1 MHHTLQQLPTLAAFA
16 AVLFCTSAMPGAAQ
30 PASPAPLGA
39 PFSFERLQAR
49 ARDLAATPYQ
59 ARASRVPPVLQNLDY
74 DRHRDIRFD
83 PAQSLWRA
91 ENLPFQLQFFHPGFI
106 QRHTVQIHE
115 VVDGHE
121 RPVPFAQKL
130 FDYGKNT
137 GLDGAIPSDMGFS
150 GLRVTT
156 PLNTPG
162 HFDELI
168 VFQGASYFRA
178 LSRGARYGLSARG
191 LALNTAEPG
200 GEEFPVFEE
209 FWVERPRP
217 GAREIV
223 IHALLDSPGVAGA
236 YQFSIAPGD
245 DTVARVRATLFLRA
259 GAENTVRVLGVAP
272 LTSMFWFGENSTRR
286 FEDLR
291 PEVHDS
297 DGLAMHTGAGEWI
310 WRPLDNPRAVRAAA
324 FTDQNP
330 RGFGLAQRDRA
341 FSSYED
347 IEAAYHLRPSAWVEP
362 VGDWGR
368 GEVRL
373 VEIPTPDETNDNIVA
388 FWVPGQLPPA
398 GRPLT
403 LEYRLH
409 WHTGA
414 ARLAQPPGGRVIATR
429 QGHSKTHEPELR
441 RFWVDFENVSPSMPP
456 LGDRSTGATPPA
468 DDRSAGI
475 PAREIADKHV
485 HAPVSATAAAATAA
499 TPSAT
504 VGPDLASGRARQTRL
519 DTRSPPAPATATSTT
534 ATGAT
539 TTTTTTTTT
548 AATTATAAATT
559 TAIEAVVTVGDGAKL
574 VHAGVEQNP
583 FNRTW
588 RAAFA
593 IKPDGSGNPVELRC
607 FLRDATGALTET
619 WSYLWNQ

>member
-1 MHHTLQQLPTLAAFA
+1 MQSASPQPLALAVALFCAAA
-16 AVLFCTSAMPGAAQ
+16 AVISAQ
-30 PASPAPLGA
+30 TPAPAAGGA
-39 PFSFERLQAR
+39 PFSFETLQAR

-59 ARASRVPPVLQNLDY
+59 ARASRVPQVLRQLDY
-74 DRHRDIRFD
+74 DQHRDIRFD
-83 PAQSLWRA
+83 PARSLWRA
-91 ENLPFQLQFFHPGFI
+91 EKLPFQLQFFHPGFI

-115 VVDGHE
+115 VADG
-121 RPVPFAQKL
+121 RARLVSFSQKF

-137 GLDGAIPSDMGFS
+137 GLDGAIPADMGFS

-162 HFDELI
+162 HFDELV

-191 LALNTAEPG
+191 LALNTAAPG

-209 FWVERPRP
+209 FWVARPAP

-223 IHALLDSPGVAGA
+223 IHALLDGPGAAGA
-236 YQFSIAPGD
+236 YQFSITPENAGPAAGA
-245 DTVARVRATLFLRA
+245 TVMRVRAVLFLRA
-259 GAENTVRVLGVAP
+259 GAEKNVRVLGVAP
-272 LTSMFWFGENSTRR
+272 LTSMFWFGENSPGR
-286 FEDLR
+286 FDDLR

-297 DGLAMHTGAGEWI
+297 DGLAIHTGTDEWI
-310 WRPLDNPRAVRAAA
+310 WRPLDNPRAVRTAA
-324 FTDQNP
+324 FSDENP

-341 FSSYED
+341 FASYED

-362 VGDWGR
+362 VGDWGS

-388 FWVPGQLPPA
+388 FWVPAQLPPA

-414 ARLAQPPGGRVIATR
+414 AGVAQPPGGRVIATR
-429 QGHSKTHEPELR
+429 QGHSKTHEPDLW
-441 RFWVDFENVSPSMPP
+441 RFWVDFD
-456 LGDRSTGATPPA
+456 GGAL
-468 DDRSAGI
+468 
-475 PAREIADKHV
+475 ARL
-485 HAPVSATAAAATAA
+485 
-499 TPSAT
+499 
-504 VGPDLASGRARQTRL
+504 PD
-519 DTRSPPAPATATSTT
+519 
-534 ATGAT
+534 GAKDV
-539 TTTTTTTTT
+539 
-548 AATTATAAATT
+548 
-559 TAIEAVVTVGDGAKL
+559 EAVVTVGDGAKL
-574 VHAGVEQNP
+574 AHSGAEKNP

-593 IKPDGSGNPVELRC
+593 IRPDGSGRPVELRC
-607 FLRDATGALTET
+607 FLRDAGATLTET

>member
-1 MHHTLQQLPTLAAFA
+1 MQTVFRLLFSTLAAASLYVSA
-16 AVLFCTSAMPGAAQ
+16 AGDAE
-30 PASPAPLGA
+30 
-39 PFSFERLQAR
+39 PFSFELLQAR
-49 ARDLAATPYQ
+49 ARDLAAAPYQ
-59 ARASRVPPVLQNLDY
+59 VRASRVPRVLQDLDY

-91 ENLPFQLQFFHPGFI
+91 ENLPFRLQFFHPGFI

-115 VVDGHE
+115 IVDGHE
-121 RPVPFAQKL
+121 RPIPFAQKF

-137 GLDGAIPSDMGFS
+137 GLDGTIPSDMGFS
-150 GLRVTT
+150 GLRVSA
-156 PLNTPG
+156 PLNTRDY
-162 HFDELI
+162 FDELV

-209 FWVERPRP
+209 FWVVRPRP

-245 DTVARVRATLFLRA
+245 DTVARVRAVLFLRA
-259 GAENTVRVLGVAP
+259 GAEKTVRVLGVAP
-272 LTSMFWFGENSTRR
+272 LTSMFWFGENSADR

-297 DGLAMHTGAGEWI
+297 DGLAIHTGAGEWI
-310 WRPLDNPRAVRAAA
+310 WRPLDNPRAVRTAA
-324 FTDQNP
+324 FADQNP

-341 FSSYED
+341 FASYED

-398 GRPLT
+398 GHPLT

-414 ARLAQPPGGRVIATR
+414 AGVARPPGGRVIATR
-429 QGHSKTHEPELR
+429 QGHSKTHEPGLR
-441 RFWVDFENVSPSMPP
+441 RFWVDFD
-456 LGDRSTGATPPA
+456 GDGLAGLPAGTG
-468 DDRSAGI
+468 G
-475 PAREIADKHV
+475 
-485 HAPVSATAAAATAA
+485 
-499 TPSAT
+499 
-504 VGPDLASGRARQTRL
+504 
-519 DTRSPPAPATATSTT
+519 
-534 ATGAT
+534 
-539 TTTTTTTTT
+539 
-548 AATTATAAATT
+548 
-559 TAIEAVVTVGDGAKL
+559 IEAVVTVGDGAKL
-574 VHAGVEQNP
+574 VHTGVEKNP

-593 IKPDGSGNPVELRC
+593 IRPDGSGKPVELRC
-607 FLRDATGALTET
+607 FLRDTVAGAGLTET
-619 WSYLWNQ
+619 WSYLWGPPPFSSVEKPPPEALLE